1 MTGAAIAVRMAA
13 SRVRPTR
20 DRLAL
25 LVRTIP
31 ADAARRIALAAQG
44 LADPRP
50 AGRVDVRHLR
60 RVMRRVGVVQL
71 DSVNV
76 AVRTHYM
83 PFFSRL
89 GPYPLAMLDEF
100 AYRRRELVEYW
111 AHMVSVI
118 PVEDRPWFRLRMQSG
133 GPGNRTRRVMEE
145 HPGYIEAVLKE
156 VRERGPLS
164 VSDLEDPGQRTGP
177 WWGHGKGKT
186 ALEWLFAIG
195 ELVVVDRRNFTR
207 VYDVAERWL
216 PRHVLDAP
224 TPSPEET
231 MRELTR
237 RAARHL
243 GIATLADLADYWRV
257 RTASIRPHV
266 AALVAAGELEEVSAW
281 GATAYLDPGAARPR
295 RVAARALLSPF
306 DSLIWERKRTQ
317 RLFDFDYRIEIYV
330 PEPKRTYGYY
340 VYPFLLGDEIAARV
354 DIKADRQAG
363 RLLAKGA
370 FLEDHADP
378 RRVAGELAAELRSMA
393 GWLGLGEVEVGR
405 KGDLAQELRK
415 AM

>member
-1 MTGAAIAVRMAA
+1 MV
-13 SRVRPTR
+13 
-20 DRLAL
+20 
-25 LVRTIP
+25 TIP
-31 ADAARRIALAAQG
+31 AATARRIALAAQG
-44 LADPRP
+44 FADARP
-50 AGRVDVRHLR
+50 SGKVDVRHLR

-89 GPYPLAMLDEF
+89 GPYPLPMVDDF
-100 AYRRRELVEYW
+100 AYRRRELVEFW
-111 AHMVSVI
+111 AHMVSMV
-118 PVEDRPWFRLRMQSG
+118 PVEDRPLFRPRMKSG
-133 GPGNRTRRVMEE
+133 GPGPRTRQMMDE
-145 HPGYIEAVLKE
+145 HPGYVEAVLEE
-156 VRERGPLS
+156 VQARGPLT

-186 ALEWLFAIG
+186 ALEWLFATG
-195 ELVVVDRRNFTR
+195 DLVVVDRRNFTR
-207 VYDVAERWL
+207 VYDVPERWL
-216 PRHVLDAP
+216 PRRVLDAP
-224 TPSPEET
+224 TPSPDEAL
-231 MRELTR
+231 RELTR
-237 RAARHL
+237 RAARHH

-281 GATAYLDPGAARPR
+281 GETAYLDPDAVRPR

-306 DSLIWERKRTQ
+306 DSLIWERKRTE
-317 RLFDFDYRIEIYV
+317 RVFGFDYRIEIYV
-330 PEPKRTYGYY
+330 PEPKRVYGYY
-340 VYPFLLGDEIAARV
+340 VYPFLLGEDIAARV
-354 DIKADRQAG
+354 DIKADRRAG

-378 RRVAGELAAELRSMA
+378 RHVAGELAEELQTMA
-393 GWLGLGEVEVGR
+393 AWLGLTDVEVGT
-405 KGDLAQELRK
+405 KGDLAGELKK